1 MYIILQQGK
10 KIFIPNTN
18 SVYKFLLDY
27 NKAISENEIIKWLD
41 SNYTVAI
48 KHIEIKY
55 KSNDFT
61 VVSLTTHKE
70 FTNGKFVS
78 FDTAIKYLSND
89 PLSCNVK
96 KYILQQKLEANIKLK
111 FGVRDGKIVSIDE
124 ISESKKGLKCE
135 CYCPGCGMKLQAKIG
150 NGKKQRHFAHNNAS
164 CNALAAHQ
172 SALHMLAKEIL
183 EKERKICLPPLT
195 VTLNEIP
202 NTDKYRRFI
211 NKLPEELTVKK
222 STYIYCDRV
231 VLEKKLSDII
241 PDVVIETKGRYCLV
255 EVAVTHFIDEEKINK
270 IKKIGLSV
278 VEIDLS
284 SLNEANFSRDDI
296 RKAIIDS
303 TKFKKWIYNT
313 KKQDAI
319 NWAKNEYDKLYSEIE
334 NKYLKLQEE
343 QEKREKQKLQRK
355 ELANCKFK
363 VLLKPENYQQALKQL
378 RNDVAFMKAWKNR
391 SFYKAGMQVPF
402 YMDIPITGEM
412 IFNCD
417 RRIWQSAVFDKFI
430 YNRKQD
436 VLGNPTVSVFRIC
449 SWAKSYQNEFK
460 LNWDLMPQVFFVVK
474 NSGRERSLLFECVK
488 QYLTYLSL
496 LGFISD
502 IQPSEADVLCRY
514 KLTPP
519 NKEKEMLLKTILD
532 KIDVYSNDATDRI
545 FTMLYPER
553 VTITA
558 LSRSSEDWDDHSI
571 KLRKTQRIESN
582 KIKYQAGFE
591 EVVSGKLFTK
601 EEIVRD
607 SFGYRWLICS
617 NCGQIKRED
626 EMASYSNN
634 TGSCRECSRI

>member
-1 MYIILQQGK
+1 MYIIFQQGN

-18 SVYKFLLDY
+18 IVHKFLLDY
-27 NKAISENEIIKWLD
+27 DKAITENEIIKWLD
-41 SNYTVAI
+41 SNYAI
-48 KHIEIKY
+48 AVEHIEIKY
-55 KSNDFT
+55 ESNEFI
-61 VVSLTTHKE
+61 VVFIANHSE
-70 FTNGKFVS
+70 YINGKFVS
-78 FDTAIKYLSND
+78 FDTVIKYLSDD

-96 KYILQQKLEANIKLK
+96 KYILKQKMETNIKLK
-111 FGVRDGKIVSIDE
+111 YGVRDEKIVSIDE
-124 ISESKKGLKCE
+124 ISESEKGLKCE
-135 CYCPGCGMKLQAKIG
+135 CYCPGCGMKLQARIG
-150 NGKKQRHFAHNNAS
+150 KGKRQRHFAHNNDS
-164 CNALAAHQ
+164 CNVLAAHQ

-202 NTDKYRRFI
+202 CADKYKRFGYE
-211 NKLPEELTVKK
+211 LPKELTFKK
-222 STYIYCDRV
+222 SQYINCDRV
-231 VLEKKLSDII
+231 VLEKRLSDII
-241 PDVVIETKGRYCLV
+241 PDVVIETKGRLCLV
-255 EVAVTHFIDEEKINK
+255 EIAVTHFVDEEKFKK
-270 IKKIGLSV
+270 IKNIGLPV

-284 SLNEANFSRDDI
+284 SLNEANFFRDDI
-296 RKAIIDS
+296 YKAIVDNIE
-303 TKFKKWIYNT
+303 FKKWIYNA

-319 NWAKNEYDKLYSEIE
+319 NWAETEYDKLYNEIE
-334 NKYLKLQEE
+334 NKHLKLQEE
-343 QEKREKQKLQRK
+343 QEKREKQKLQKRELAKRKFK
-355 ELANCKFK
+355 EL
-363 VLLKPENYQQALKQL
+363 LIPENYQQALKQL
-378 RNDVAFMKAWKNR
+378 RNDTAFMKVWKNR
-391 SFYKAGMQVPF
+391 SFYKSGMQVPF

-502 IQPSEADVLCRY
+502 IQPSEANVLCRY

-519 NKEKEMLLKTILD
+519 NKEKETLLKTILD

-571 KLRKTQRIESN
+571 KLRRTQRIESN
-582 KIKYQAGFE
+582 KIKYQAGYE

-601 EEIVRD
+601 EKIVRD

-634 TGSCRECSRI
+634 TGLCRECSRL